1 MSMHRYRRVVF
12 FSLGVIALVA
22 LAAFAVAQPGQRAA
36 SASPIRFSVP
46 SGFYDEPF
54 SLELDADGEDI
65 FYTLDSTNPDAHSI
79 RYAGPITIRDASP
92 KENVYSAI
100 TDVSPYMN
108 PELLRQNSMQVK
120 RYYQVP
126 DQPVDKATVVRAVSV
141 DRFGNRSKVCEAVY
155 FVGFGKKT
163 GYEGMNIM
171 SIVTDPTNL
180 FDHGKGIYV
189 MGDAFDSIVN
199 SDGHV
204 EMDVSKVFSWDA
216 NYRQS
221 GRDWERP
228 AEIHCFDPDGN
239 IVFSGEYG
247 IRIQGRANRA
257 NLPKNL
263 NIYARKQYG
272 AQTMD
277 TGNLFDTR
285 YSLNRMTLY
294 YGSSDLLL
302 TDYLAEMLTDGMDI
316 TDREM
321 APCVMFLDG
330 EYWGVYWLTPR
341 FKEDYLSQK
350 YDVDPRNIV
359 QIKHASLETGQE
371 EDKALYDDMVEYI
384 ADHDMSDPDN
394 YARACELLDI
404 QSCIDYFATEIYIAN
419 TDWPINNI
427 ALWRTRY
434 KSDTDYSDCRWRWIL
449 FDLEQGMHPEWVTVN
464 SWREAAN
471 RDPVFAS
478 LLKNEG
484 FTAAL
489 REKLMALASD
499 TFEPERV
506 RAFVEAYKARMA
518 GPIQKKYQRF
528 THETMTLQDFYDGC
542 DSIVGFFR
550 QRREYVIEK
559 YGGID

>member
-155 FVGFGKKT
+155 FVGFGEKT

-171 SIVTDPTNL
+171 SIVTDPANL
-180 FDHGKGIYV
+180 FDHEKGIYV

-359 QIKHASLETGQE
+359 QIKHARLETGQE

>member
-65 FYTLDSTNPDAHSI
+65 FYTLDSTDPDAHSI

-155 FVGFGKKT
+155 FVGFGEKT

-359 QIKHASLETGQE
+359 QIKHARLEIGQE